1 MKPVNIQEHYRHA
14 NIEQI
19 KIGRTYVSVLLNLVS
34 LPFGIFAIFRKN
46 WKFVT
51 LDCRKM
57 HLRALEQ
64 LKMSLKINLTMWC

>member
-1 MKPVNIQEHYRHA
+1 MKLVNIQEHYRHA

-34 LPFGIFAIFRKN
+34 LLFRIFGIFRKS
-46 WKFVT
+46 WKIVT

-64 LKMSLKINLTMWC
+64 LKMSL